1 MEPALGTIIDNGVGA
16 GRNGACPGS
25 DPDCKPPGET
35 PGAEP
40 CGRVEGVGAERGDPT
55 CAFCTLTFNGGN
67 VTGAGATP
75 GPVITV
81 AVVDGGGSVVGDMLD
96 EVLETAGPDVAVAF
110 GIPSKIIILVG
121 GGEGP
126 CILGKA
132 GDIVLTAIFEV
143 GLMDELDPRPLLT
156 MWGGGGG
163 PNGVSGVVAPAVLGR
178 SVELVEG
185 LGGGGSRVFRDE
197 AGEGCLETG
206 AGAGMGMGVAF
217 EPGPP
222 RLDLRGGS
230 GGEVL

>member
-1 MEPALGTIIDNGVGA
+1 MDPALGTIIDNGVGA
-16 GRNGACPGS
+16 GKNGACPGS
-25 DPDCKPPGET
+25 DLGCTPPGET

-40 CGRVEGVGAERGDPT
+40 CGRVEGVGAERGEST
-55 CAFCTLTFNGGN
+55 RAFCTLTLRGGN
-67 VTGAGATP
+67 VTGVGGTP
-75 GPVITV
+75 GPVITE
-81 AVVDGGGSVVGDMLD
+81 AAADGGGRVVGEMLD
-96 EVLETAGPDVAVAF
+96 ALLETAGPDMAVVF

-132 GDIVLTAIFEV
+132 GDIVLTAIFDV
-143 GLMDELDPRPLLT
+143 GLMDEDTPRPLLT
-156 MWGGGGG
+156 IWGGGGG
-163 PNGVSGVVAPAVLGR
+163 PNGVRGVVAPAVPGR
-178 SVELVEG
+178 PVELVEG
-185 LGGGGSRVFRDE
+185 LGGGGSRLFRDD

-206 AGAGMGMGVAF
+206 TGAGIGIAL